1 MNDTHILQIIKNNI
15 IFIVVFCVLLLLYII
30 FLCYQ
35 IYIDSKIIEKPYVTQ
50 CPDYWNI
57 GPVANECIDTHNTYP
72 KWVVPA
78 GEGVWGPLTTALRC
92 SGRNPPERCV
102 SFNKMKFPTSDFTNK
117 KCQWSKS
124 NKISWDSIQ
133 SAC

>member
-1 MNDTHILQIIKNNI
+1 MNDTNILKIIKNNL
-15 IFIVVFCVLLLLYII
+15 IFIIVFCSLLLLYII

-35 IYIDSKIIEKPYVTQ
+35 IYIDSKKIEKQYVTK

-57 GPVANECIDTHNTYP
+57 GPKEDECIDTHQTYP
-72 KWVVPA
+72 KWEDGVP
-78 GEGVWGPLTTALRC
+78 GGKLRKC
-92 SGRNPPERCV
+92 DTPDSPQNCI
-102 SFNKMKFPTSDFTNK
+102 SFKDIVGDKAVQ
-117 KCQWSKS
+117 KCEWSKS